1 MSGLTQLQAMGTA
14 ERRKEARTVI
24 ASSYL
29 GSTIE
34 YYDFLLYATAA
45 AVVFPK
51 VFFSG
56 MDDWVGVVAAY
67 GTFAAGYMARPLGG
81 IIFGH
86 FGDKMG
92 RKGMLIV
99 SMLVM
104 GVASTLIGLVP
115 GASVAGPW
123 GAVMLVILRVFQGI
137 AVGGEWG
144 GAALMALEHSESGR
158 RGFAA
163 SFVNA
168 GAPTGA
174 VLGTFIMGAFS
185 SLPNAQFLAWGWR
198 VPFLLSFVLLGVGMF
213 VRLKVSESPIF
224 KAALEQEKREQEKRE
239 QEELA
244 QGAHAQAAQAGQAVQ
259 AGSAPVRR
267 EIPLLQVLR
276 RPKTL
281 IFTML
286 AGAAGFALQVVLATF
301 AVTFAVSKG
310 ADRQGVLYAYAAASL
325 ISIVFVVM
333 GGRLSDKLGR
343 RPVMIG
349 GLVLFIAYLVPM
361 FQLLSSNNIT
371 LIFVAFAVGLMI
383 HSTLF
388 GPLAAFVSEQFG
400 TTSRYT
406 GASLG
411 YQLATLL
418 GAGFTP
424 GIVAQIF
431 KDSGQNTGSVV
442 AYLAIMSV
450 VSIVFILLTREP
462 KNNDLQTVRL

>member
-1 MSGLTQLQAMGTA
+1 MSQISQLQSMDVAT
-14 ERRKEARTVI
+14 RRKEARTVI

-67 GTFAAGYMARPLGG
+67 GTFAAGYVARPLGG
-81 IIFGH
+81 VIFGH
-86 FGDKMG
+86 FGDKLG

-104 GVASTLIGLVP
+104 GLASALIGLVP
-115 GASVAGPW
+115 DASVAGPW
-123 GAVMLVILRVFQGI
+123 GAVMLVVLRVFQGI

-144 GAALMALEHSESGR
+144 GAALMALEHSESGK

-168 GAPTGA
+168 GAPSGA
-174 VLGTFIMGAFS
+174 VLGTLIMGAFS
-185 SLPNAQFLAWGWR
+185 ALPNSQFLAWGWR
-198 VPFLLSFVLLGVGMF
+198 VPFLLSFVLLAVGMF
-213 VRLKVSESPIF
+213 VRLKVSESPVF
-224 KAALEQEKREQEKRE
+224 KAAIEQERMAEQERV
-239 QEELA
+239 A
-244 QGAHAQAAQAGQAVQ
+244 RNPDNRAATK
-259 AGSAPVRR
+259 PV
-267 EIPLLQVLR
+267 IPLLQVLR

-310 ADRQGVLYAYAAASL
+310 ADRQGVLYAFAAASF
-325 ISIVFVVM
+325 ISIAFVIL

-349 GLVLFIAYLVPM
+349 GLILFIAYLIPM
-361 FQLLSSNNIT
+361 FQLLSSNNI
-371 LIFVAFAVGLMI
+371 LLVFVAFTVGLMI

-431 KDSGQNTGSVV
+431 KDSGKDTGSVV
-442 AYLAIMSV
+442 FYLAAMSV
-450 VSIVFILLTREP
+450 TSIIFILLTREP
-462 KNNDLQTVRL
+462 KNNDLQTVRP

>member
-1 MSGLTQLQAMGTA
+1 
-14 ERRKEARTVI
+14 
-24 ASSYL
+24 
-29 GSTIE
+29 
-34 YYDFLLYATAA
+34 
-45 AVVFPK
+45 
-51 VFFSG
+51 
-56 MDDWVGVVAAY
+56 
-67 GTFAAGYMARPLGG
+67 
-81 IIFGH
+81 
-86 FGDKMG
+86 
-92 RKGMLIV
+92 
-99 SMLVM
+99 
-104 GVASTLIGLVP
+104 
-115 GASVAGPW
+115 
-123 GAVMLVILRVFQGI
+123 
-137 AVGGEWG
+137 
-144 GAALMALEHSESGR
+144 MALEHSESGR
-158 RGFAA
+158 RGFSA

-185 SLPNAQFLAWGWR
+185 SLPNDQFLAWGWR

-224 KAALEQEKREQEKRE
+224 KAALEQEKRE
-239 QEELA
+239 LVGGT
-244 QGAHAQAAQAGQAVQ
+244 QGTGGAA
-259 AGSAPVRR
+259 APVRR

-301 AVTFAVSKG
+301 AVTFAVAKG

-349 GLVLFIAYLVPM
+349 GLVVFIAYLVPM
-361 FQLLSSNNIT
+361 FQLLSSNNIM

-383 HSTLF
+383 HSMLF

-411 YQLATLL
+411 YRLATLL

-462 KNNDLQTVRL
+462 KNNDLQTVRP

>member
-1 MSGLTQLQAMGTA
+1 MSQISQLQSMDAGT
-14 ERRKEARTVI
+14 RRREARTVI

-51 VFFSG
+51 VFFTG
-56 MDDWVGVVAAY
+56 LDDWVGVVAAY
-67 GTFAAGYMARPLGG
+67 GTFAAGYVARPLGG

-86 FGDKMG
+86 FGDKLG

-99 SMLVM
+99 SMLMM
-104 GVASTLIGLVP
+104 GIASTLIGVVP
-115 GASVAGPW
+115 DASVAGPW
-123 GAVMLVILRVFQGI
+123 GAVLLVILRVFQGI

-144 GAALMALEHSESGR
+144 GAALMALEHSESGK

-168 GAPTGA
+168 GAPSGA
-174 VLGTFIMGAFS
+174 VLGTLVMGAFS
-185 SLPNAQFLAWGWR
+185 ALPNAQFLAWGWR
-198 VPFLLSFVLLGVGMF
+198 IPFLLSFVLLAVGMF

-224 KAALEQEKREQEKRE
+224 KAALEKEQAE
-239 QEELA
+239 QAE
-244 QGAHAQAAQAGQAVQ
+244 QGGNGAAG
-259 AGSAPVRR
+259 RR
-267 EIPLLQVLR
+267 EAPLLQVLR

-301 AVTFAVSKG
+301 SVTYAVSKG
-310 ADRQGVLYAYAAASL
+310 ADRQGVLYAFAAASFV
-325 ISIVFVVM
+325 SIIFVVM

-349 GLVLFIAYLVPM
+349 GLVLFIIYLVPM
-361 FQLLSSNNIT
+361 FQLLSSNNIG

-431 KDSGQNTGSVV
+431 KDSGQNTSSVV
-442 AYLAIMSV
+442 WYLAIMSV

-462 KNNDLQTVRL
+462 KNNDLEAVRS

>member
-1 MSGLTQLQAMGTA
+1 MSGLTQLHAMGTA

-67 GTFAAGYMARPLGG
+67 GTFAAGYLARPLGG
-81 IIFGH
+81 VIFGH
-86 FGDKMG
+86 FGDKLG

-115 GASVAGPW
+115 DASVAGPW

-185 SLPNAQFLAWGWR
+185 SLPNEQFLAWGWR

-224 KAALEQEKREQEKRE
+224 KAALEQEKLEQAEGSQSHGE
-239 QEELA
+239 GSQPT
-244 QGAHAQAAQAGQAVQ
+244 GS
-259 AGSAPVRR
+259 SAPARR

-276 RPKTL
+276 KPKTL
-281 IFTML
+281 VFTML

-325 ISIVFVVM
+325 ISIVFVVL

-343 RPVMIG
+343 RPVMVG
-349 GLVLFIAYLVPM
+349 GLVVFIAYLVPM
-361 FQLLSSNNIT
+361 FQLLSSNNIM

-383 HSTLF
+383 HSMLF

-418 GAGFTP
+418 GVGFTP

-431 KDSGQNTGSVV
+431 KDSGQNTGAVV
-442 AYLAIMSV
+442 WYLAIMSV

>member
-1 MSGLTQLQAMGTA
+1 MGTA

-67 GTFAAGYMARPLGG
+67 GTFAAGYVARPLGG

-86 FGDKMG
+86 FGDKVG

-115 GASVAGPW
+115 DASVAGPW

-198 VPFLLSFVLLGVGMF
+198 VPFLLSFVLLGVGMI

-224 KAALEQEKREQEKRE
+224 KAALEQEKQEQEK
-239 QEELA
+239 L
-244 QGAHAQAAQAGQAVQ
+244 
-259 AGSAPVRR
+259 

-325 ISIVFVVM
+325 VSIAFVIL

-343 RPVMIG
+343 RPVMVG
-349 GLVLFIAYLVPM
+349 GLVVFIAYLVPM
-361 FQLLSSNNIT
+361 FQLLSSNNIM
-371 LIFVAFAVGLMI
+371 LIFAAFAVGLMI
-383 HSTLF
+383 HSMLF

-442 AYLAIMSV
+442 WYLAAMSV

-462 KNNDLQTVRL
+462 RNNDLRTVQA

>member
-1 MSGLTQLQAMGTA
+1 MSQTSQLQSMDVTA
-14 ERRKEARTVI
+14 RRREARTVI

-56 MDDWVGVVAAY
+56 LDDWVGVVAAY
-67 GTFAAGYMARPLGG
+67 GTFAAGYVARPLGG

-86 FGDKMG
+86 FGDRVG

-99 SMLVM
+99 SMAVM
-104 GVASTLIGLVP
+104 GVASTLIGVIP
-115 GASVAGPW
+115 DASVAGPW
-123 GAVMLVILRVFQGI
+123 GAVLLVLLRVFQGI

-144 GAALMALEHSESGR
+144 GAALMALEHSETGR

-168 GAPTGA
+168 GAPSGA
-174 VLGTFIMGAFS
+174 VLGTLIMGAFAA
-185 SLPNAQFLAWGWR
+185 LPNEQFLSWGWR
-198 VPFLLSFVLLGVGMF
+198 VPFLLSFVLLIVGMF

-224 KAALEQEKREQEKRE
+224 KAAIEQEA
-239 QEELA
+239 LA
-244 QGAHAQAAQAGQAVQ
+244 KSQDAPATGTAA
-259 AGSAPVRR
+259 PRF
-267 EIPLLQVLR
+267 PLVEVLR
-276 RPKTL
+276 RPRTL

-286 AGAAGFALQVVLATF
+286 AGAAGFALQVVMATF
-301 AVTFAVSKG
+301 SVTFAVSKG
-310 ADRQGVLYAYAAASL
+310 ADRQGVLYAFAAASL
-325 ISIVFVVM
+325 ISIAFVVL
-333 GGRLSDKLGR
+333 GGRLSDRVGR

-349 GLVLFIAYLVPM
+349 GLVLFILYLVPM
-361 FQLLSSNNIT
+361 FQLLSSNNIF
-371 LIFVAFAVGLMI
+371 LIFVAFTVGLMI

-388 GPLAAFVSEQFG
+388 GPMAAFVSEQFA
-400 TTSRYT
+400 TASRYT

-431 KDSGQNTGSVV
+431 KDSGQNTGSV
-442 AYLAIMSV
+442 ALYLAGMSV
-450 VSIVFILLTREP
+450 VSIVFILLTKEP
-462 KNNDLQTVRL
+462 KNNDLESSRL

>member
-1 MSGLTQLQAMGTA
+1 MSQISQLQSMDVATK
-14 ERRKEARTVI
+14 RKEARTVI

-67 GTFAAGYMARPLGG
+67 GTFAAGYVARPLGG
-81 IIFGH
+81 VIFGH
-86 FGDKMG
+86 FGDKLG

-104 GVASTLIGLVP
+104 GLASALIGLVP

-123 GAVMLVILRVFQGI
+123 GAVMLVVLRVFQGI

-144 GAALMALEHSESGR
+144 GAALMALEHSESGK

-168 GAPTGA
+168 GAPSGA
-174 VLGTFIMGAFS
+174 VLGTLIMGAFS
-185 SLPNAQFLAWGWR
+185 ALPNSQFLAWGWR
-198 VPFLLSFVLLGVGMF
+198 VPFLLSFVLLAVGMF

-224 KAALEQEKREQEKRE
+224 KAAIEQERAARN
-239 QEELA
+239 A
-244 QGAHAQAAQAGQAVQ
+244 DSGPAGNNGAGKAV
-259 AGSAPVRR
+259 
-267 EIPLLQVLR
+267 IPLLQVLR

-310 ADRQGVLYAYAAASL
+310 ADRQGVLYAFAAASF
-325 ISIVFVVM
+325 ISIAFVIL

-349 GLVLFIAYLVPM
+349 GLVLFIAYLIPM
-361 FQLLSSNNIT
+361 FQLLSSNNI
-371 LIFVAFAVGLMI
+371 LLVFVAFTIGLMI

-431 KDSGQNTGSVV
+431 KDSGQDTGSVV
-442 AYLAIMSV
+442 FYLAAMSV
-450 VSIVFILLTREP
+450 VSIIFILLTREP
-462 KNNDLQTVRL
+462 KNNDLQTVRP

>member
-67 GTFAAGYMARPLGG
+67 GTFAAGYVARPLGG

-86 FGDKMG
+86 FGDKVG

-104 GVASTLIGLVP
+104 SVASTLIGLVP
-115 GASVAGPW
+115 DASVAGPW
-123 GAVMLVILRVFQGI
+123 GAVMLVILRVCQGI

-224 KAALEQEKREQEKRE
+224 KAALEQEKQEQEK
-239 QEELA
+239 L
-244 QGAHAQAAQAGQAVQ
+244 
-259 AGSAPVRR
+259 

-325 ISIVFVVM
+325 VSIAFVIL

-343 RPVMIG
+343 RPVMVG
-349 GLVLFIAYLVPM
+349 GLVVFIAYLVPM
-361 FQLLSSNNIT
+361 FQLLSSNNIM
-371 LIFVAFAVGLMI
+371 LIFAAFAVGLMI
-383 HSTLF
+383 HSMLF

-442 AYLAIMSV
+442 WYLAAMSV

-462 KNNDLQTVRL
+462 RNNDLRTVQA

>member
-1 MSGLTQLQAMGTA
+1 MSGLTQLHAMGTA

-67 GTFAAGYMARPLGG
+67 GTFAAGYLARPLGG
-81 IIFGH
+81 VIFGH
-86 FGDKMG
+86 FGDKLG

-115 GASVAGPW
+115 DASVAGPW

-185 SLPNAQFLAWGWR
+185 SLPNEQFLAWGWR

-224 KAALEQEKREQEKRE
+224 KAALEQEKLEQAEGSQSHGE
-239 QEELA
+239 GSQPT
-244 QGAHAQAAQAGQAVQ
+244 GS
-259 AGSAPVRR
+259 SAPARR

-276 RPKTL
+276 KPKTL
-281 IFTML
+281 VFTML

-325 ISIVFVVM
+325 ISIVFVVL

-343 RPVMIG
+343 RPVMVG
-349 GLVLFIAYLVPM
+349 GLVVFIAYLVPM
-361 FQLLSSNNIT
+361 FQLLSSNNIM

-383 HSTLF
+383 HSMLF

-431 KDSGQNTGSVV
+431 KDSGQNTGAVV
-442 AYLAIMSV
+442 WYLAIMSV

>member
-1 MSGLTQLQAMGTA
+1 MDVATK
-14 ERRKEARTVI
+14 RKEARTVI

-67 GTFAAGYMARPLGG
+67 GTFAAGYVARPLGG
-81 IIFGH
+81 IFFGH
-86 FGDKMG
+86 FGDKLG

-104 GVASTLIGLVP
+104 GLASALIGLVP
-115 GASVAGPW
+115 DASVAGPW
-123 GAVMLVILRVFQGI
+123 GAVLLVVLRVFQGI

-144 GAALMALEHSESGR
+144 GAALMALEHSEAGK

-168 GAPTGA
+168 GAPSGA
-174 VLGTFIMGAFS
+174 VLGTLIMGVFS
-185 SLPNAQFLAWGWR
+185 ALPNAQFLAWGWR
-198 VPFLLSFVLLGVGMF
+198 VPFLLSFVLLAVGMF
-213 VRLKVSESPIF
+213 IRLKVSESPIF
-224 KAALEQEKREQEKRE
+224 QAAIEQET
-239 QEELA
+239 
-244 QGAHAQAAQAGQAVQ
+244 AARNVDARA
-259 AGSAPVRR
+259 AAKPV
-267 EIPLLQVLR
+267 IPLLEVLR

-310 ADRQGVLYAYAAASL
+310 ADRQGVLYAFAAASL
-325 ISIVFVVM
+325 ISIAFVVL

-349 GLVLFIAYLVPM
+349 GLVLFIAYLIPM
-361 FQLLSSNNIT
+361 FQLLSSNNVL
-371 LIFVAFAVGLMI
+371 LIFVAFTVGLMI

-442 AYLAIMSV
+442 WYLAAMSV
-450 VSIVFILLTREP
+450 VSIIFILLTREP
-462 KNNDLQTVRL
+462 KNNDLQTVRP

>member
-1 MSGLTQLQAMGTA
+1 MSRNTQLETMGTA

-67 GTFAAGYMARPLGG
+67 GTFAAGYVARPVGG

-86 FGDKMG
+86 FGDQMG
-92 RKGMLIV
+92 RKGMLII

-104 GVASTLIGLVP
+104 GIASTLIGVVP
-115 GASVAGPW
+115 DASVAGPW
-123 GAVMLVILRVFQGI
+123 GAVLLVILRVCQGI

-144 GAALMALEHSESGR
+144 GAALMALEHSESGK

-174 VLGTFIMGAFS
+174 VLGTLIMGAFS
-185 SLPNAQFLAWGWR
+185 ALPNDQFLSWGWR

-224 KAALEQEKREQEKRE
+224 KAALEQEKAEK
-239 QEELA
+239 
-244 QGAHAQAAQAGQAVQ
+244 AQAEREAIRQGLTTKQA
-259 AGSAPVRR
+259 
-267 EIPLLQVLR
+267 IPLLQVLR

-301 AVTFAVSKG
+301 SVTFAVSKG
-310 ADRQGVLYAYAAASL
+310 ADRQGVLYAFAAASL
-325 ISIVFVVM
+325 LSIVFVIL

-349 GLVLFIAYLVPM
+349 GLVLFIIYLVPM
-361 FQLLSSNNIT
+361 FSLLSSNNIL
-371 LIFVAFAVGLMI
+371 LIFVAFAIGLMI

-431 KDSGQNTGSVV
+431 KDSGQDTASVV
-442 AYLAIMSV
+442 TYLAIMSV

-462 KNNDLQTVRL
+462 KNNDLLTVKS

>member
-56 MDDWVGVVAAY
+56 MDEWVGVVAAY
-67 GTFAAGYMARPLGG
+67 GTFAAGYVARPLGG

-86 FGDKMG
+86 FGDKLG

-123 GAVMLVILRVFQGI
+123 GAVMLVVLRIFQGI

-144 GAALMALEHSESGR
+144 GAALMALEHSESGK

-185 SLPNAQFLAWGWR
+185 SLPNDQFLAWGWR

-224 KAALEQEKREQEKRE
+224 KAALEQEKR
-239 QEELA
+239 
-244 QGAHAQAAQAGQAVQ
+244 VQ
-259 AGSAPVRR
+259 AEAARTEGASGARGTAPVRR

-325 ISIVFVVM
+325 VSIVFVVL

-343 RPVMIG
+343 RPVMVG

-361 FQLLSSNNIT
+361 FQLLSSNDIM

-442 AYLAIMSV
+442 WYLAIMSV

>member
-67 GTFAAGYMARPLGG
+67 GTFAAGYVARPLGG
-81 IIFGH
+81 VIFGH
-86 FGDKMG
+86 FGDKLG

-144 GAALMALEHSESGR
+144 GAALMALEHSESGK

-185 SLPNAQFLAWGWR
+185 SLPNDQFLAWGWR

-224 KAALEQEKREQEKRE
+224 KAVLEQEKREQSKGSQPRG
-239 QEELA
+239 A
-244 QGAHAQAAQAGQAVQ
+244 QGSGSGAAGP
-259 AGSAPVRR
+259 APVRR

-325 ISIVFVVM
+325 LSIVFVVL

-343 RPVMIG
+343 RPVMVG
-349 GLVLFIAYLVPM
+349 GLVVFIAYLVPM
-361 FQLLSSNNIT
+361 FQLLSSNNIM

-431 KDSGQNTGSVV
+431 KDSGQNTSSVV
-442 AYLAIMSV
+442 WYLAIMSV
-450 VSIVFILLTREP
+450 VSIVFILLTKEP

>member
-1 MSGLTQLQAMGTA
+1 MSQISQLQSMDAGT
-14 ERRKEARTVI
+14 RRREARTVI

-67 GTFAAGYMARPLGG
+67 GTFAAGYVARPLGG

-86 FGDKMG
+86 FGDKLG

-104 GVASTLIGLVP
+104 GIASTLIGLVP
-115 GASVAGPW
+115 DASVAGPW
-123 GAVMLVILRVFQGI
+123 GAVLLVILRVFQGI

-144 GAALMALEHSESGR
+144 GAALMALEHSESGK

-174 VLGTFIMGAFS
+174 VLGTLVMGAFS
-185 SLPNAQFLAWGWR
+185 ALPNAQFLAWGWR

-224 KAALEQEKREQEKRE
+224 KAALEQETAEQA
-239 QEELA
+239 EE
-244 QGAHAQAAQAGQAVQ
+244 GAG
-259 AGSAPVRR
+259 RR

-301 AVTFAVSKG
+301 SVTYAVSKG
-310 ADRQGVLYAYAAASL
+310 ADRQGVLYAFAAASFV
-325 ISIVFVVM
+325 SIIFVVM

-349 GLVLFIAYLVPM
+349 GLLLFIAYLVPM
-361 FQLLSSNNIT
+361 FQLLSSNNIG

-431 KDSGQNTGSVV
+431 KDSGQNTSSVV
-442 AYLAIMSV
+442 WYLAIMSV

-462 KNNDLQTVRL
+462 KNNVLEAVRS

>member
-1 MSGLTQLQAMGTA
+1 MGTA

-67 GTFAAGYMARPLGG
+67 GTFAAGYVARPLGG
-81 IIFGH
+81 VIFGH
-86 FGDKMG
+86 FGDKLG

-144 GAALMALEHSESGR
+144 GAALMALEHSESGK

-185 SLPNAQFLAWGWR
+185 SLPNDQFLAWGWR

-224 KAALEQEKREQEKRE
+224 KAALEEEKREQSKGS
-239 QEELA
+239 QPLGA
-244 QGAHAQAAQAGQAVQ
+244 QGSGSEAAGP
-259 AGSAPVRR
+259 APVRR

-325 ISIVFVVM
+325 LSIVFVVL
-333 GGRLSDKLGR
+333 GGTLSDKLGR
-343 RPVMIG
+343 RPVMVG
-349 GLVLFIAYLVPM
+349 GLVVFIAYLVPM
-361 FQLLSSNNIT
+361 FQLLSSNNIM

-431 KDSGQNTGSVV
+431 KDSGQNTSSVV
-442 AYLAIMSV
+442 WYLAIMSV
-450 VSIVFILLTREP
+450 VSIVFILLTKEP

>member
-67 GTFAAGYMARPLGG
+67 GTFAAGYVSRPLGG

-86 FGDKMG
+86 FGDRLG

-185 SLPNAQFLAWGWR
+185 SLPNDQFLAWGWR

-224 KAALEQEKREQEKRE
+224 KAALEQEKREQAEGS
-239 QEELA
+239 QA
-244 QGAHAQAAQAGQAVQ
+244 TGGA
-259 AGSAPVRR
+259 APARR

-281 IFTML
+281 VFTML

-325 ISIVFVVM
+325 VSIVFVVL

-343 RPVMIG
+343 RPVMVG

-361 FQLLSSNNIT
+361 FQLLSSNNIM

-442 AYLAIMSV
+442 WYLAIMSV

-462 KNNDLQTVRL
+462 KNNDLETVRP

>member
-1 MSGLTQLQAMGTA
+1 MSQISQLQSMDVATK
-14 ERRKEARTVI
+14 RKEARTVI

-67 GTFAAGYMARPLGG
+67 GTFAAGYVARPLGG
-81 IIFGH
+81 VIFGH
-86 FGDKMG
+86 FGDKLG

-104 GVASTLIGLVP
+104 GLASALIGLVP

-123 GAVMLVILRVFQGI
+123 GAVMLVVLRVFQGI

-144 GAALMALEHSESGR
+144 GAALMALEHSESGK

-168 GAPTGA
+168 GAPSGA
-174 VLGTFIMGAFS
+174 VLGTLIMGAFS
-185 SLPNAQFLAWGWR
+185 ALPNSQFLAWGWR
-198 VPFLLSFVLLGVGMF
+198 VPFLLSFVLLAVGMF

-224 KAALEQEKREQEKRE
+224 KAAIEQERVARN
-239 QEELA
+239 A
-244 QGAHAQAAQAGQAVQ
+244 DNRAAAK
-259 AGSAPVRR
+259 PV
-267 EIPLLQVLR
+267 IPLLQVLR
-276 RPKTL
+276 RPRTL

-310 ADRQGVLYAYAAASL
+310 ADRQGVLYAFAAASF
-325 ISIVFVVM
+325 ISIAFVVL

-349 GLVLFIAYLVPM
+349 GLVLFIAYLIPM
-361 FQLLSSNNIT
+361 FQLLSSNNI
-371 LIFVAFAVGLMI
+371 LLVFVAFTIGLMI

-442 AYLAIMSV
+442 FYLAAMSV
-450 VSIVFILLTREP
+450 VSIIFILLTREP
-462 KNNDLQTVRL
+462 KNNDLQTVRP

>member
-1 MSGLTQLQAMGTA
+1 MSQISQLQAMDAGT
-14 ERRKEARTVI
+14 RRREARTVI

-56 MDDWVGVVAAY
+56 MDEWVGVVAAY
-67 GTFAAGYMARPLGG
+67 GTFAAGYVARPLGG

-86 FGDKMG
+86 FGDRLG
-92 RKGMLIV
+92 RKNMLIV

-104 GVASTLIGLVP
+104 GIASTLIGLVP
-115 GASVAGPW
+115 GAAVAGAW
-123 GAVMLVILRVFQGI
+123 GAVMLVFLRVCQGI

-144 GAALMALEHSESGR
+144 GAALMALEHSESGK

-174 VLGTFIMGAFS
+174 VLGTLVMGAFAA
-185 SLPNAQFLAWGWR
+185 LPNDQFLAWGWR

-213 VRLKVSESPIF
+213 VRLKVTESPIF
-224 KAALEQEKREQEKRE
+224 KAALEQEKAEQDNVQR
-239 QEELA
+239 QQTA
-244 QGAHAQAAQAGQAVQ
+244 QGG
-259 AGSAPVRR
+259 APVRR

-301 AVTFAVSKG
+301 SVTYAVSKG
-310 ADRQGVLYAYAAASL
+310 ADRQGVLYAFAAASFV
-325 ISIVFVVM
+325 SIAFVIM

-349 GLVLFIAYLVPM
+349 GLVLFILYLTPM
-361 FQLLSSNNIT
+361 FQLLSSNNIG

-431 KDSGQNTGSVV
+431 KDSGQNTASVV
-442 AYLAIMSV
+442 WYLAIMSV

-462 KNNDLQTVRL
+462 KNNDLQTVGS

>member
-1 MSGLTQLQAMGTA
+1 MSQISQLQAMDAGT
-14 ERRKEARTVI
+14 RRREARTVI

-56 MDDWVGVVAAY
+56 ADECVGVVAAY
-67 GTFAAGYMARPLGG
+67 GTFAAGYVARPLGG

-86 FGDKMG
+86 FGDRLG
-92 RKGMLIV
+92 RKNMLIV

-104 GVASTLIGLVP
+104 GIASTLIGLVP
-115 GASVAGPW
+115 GASVAGAW
-123 GAVMLVILRVFQGI
+123 GAVMLVILRVCQGI

-144 GAALMALEHSESGR
+144 GAALMALEHSESGK

-174 VLGTFIMGAFS
+174 VLGTLVMGAFAA
-185 SLPNAQFLAWGWR
+185 LPNEQFLAWGWR
-198 VPFLLSFVLLGVGMF
+198 VPFLLSFVLLGIGMF

-224 KAALEQEKREQEKRE
+224 KAALEQEKAEREQAERDNTP
-239 QEELA
+239 QP
-244 QGAHAQAAQAGQAVQ
+244 QAAQGRV
-259 AGSAPVRR
+259 PMRR

-301 AVTFAVSKG
+301 SVTYAVSKG
-310 ADRQGVLYAYAAASL
+310 ADRQGVLYAFAAASFV
-325 ISIVFVVM
+325 SIAFVIM

-349 GLVLFIAYLVPM
+349 GLVLFILYLTPM
-361 FQLLSSNNIT
+361 FQLLSSNNIG

-431 KDSGQNTGSVV
+431 KDSGQDTAAVV
-442 AYLAIMSV
+442 WYLAIMSV

-462 KNNDLQTVRL
+462 KNNDLQAVRS

>member
-1 MSGLTQLQAMGTA
+1 MSQISQLQSLDVAT
-14 ERRKEARTVI
+14 RRKEARTVI

-67 GTFAAGYMARPLGG
+67 GTFAAGYVARPLGG
-81 IIFGH
+81 VIFGH
-86 FGDKMG
+86 FGDKLG

-104 GVASTLIGLVP
+104 GLASALIGLVP

-123 GAVMLVILRVFQGI
+123 GAVMLVVLRVFQGI

-144 GAALMALEHSESGR
+144 GAALMALEHSESGK

-168 GAPTGA
+168 GAPSGA
-174 VLGTFIMGAFS
+174 VLGTLIMGAFS
-185 SLPNAQFLAWGWR
+185 ALPNSQFLAWGWR
-198 VPFLLSFVLLGVGMF
+198 VPFLFSFVLLAVGMF

-224 KAALEQEKREQEKRE
+224 KAAIEQERMAEQERV
-239 QEELA
+239 A
-244 QGAHAQAAQAGQAVQ
+244 RNADNRAAAK
-259 AGSAPVRR
+259 PVM
-267 EIPLLQVLR
+267 PLLQVLR

-310 ADRQGVLYAYAAASL
+310 ADRQGVLYAFAAASF
-325 ISIVFVVM
+325 ISIAFVVL

-361 FQLLSSNNIT
+361 FQLLSSNNI
-371 LIFVAFAVGLMI
+371 LLVFVAFTIGLMI

-442 AYLAIMSV
+442 FYLAVMSV
-450 VSIVFILLTREP
+450 VSIIFILLTREP
-462 KNNDLQTVRL
+462 KNNDLQTVRP

>member
-1 MSGLTQLQAMGTA
+1 MDVAA
-14 ERRKEARTVI
+14 RRKEARTVI

-67 GTFAAGYMARPLGG
+67 GTFAAGYVARPVGG

-123 GAVMLVILRVFQGI
+123 GAVMLVFLRVLQGI

-185 SLPNAQFLAWGWR
+185 SLPNDQFLAWGWR

-224 KAALEQEKREQEKRE
+224 KAALEQEKLEQEKLE
-239 QEELA
+239 QDKVADAE
-244 QGAHAQAAQAGQAVQ
+244 
-259 AGSAPVRR
+259 SAPERR

-361 FQLLSSNNIT
+361 FQLLSSNNIL

-411 YQLATLL
+411 YQLASLL

-442 AYLAIMSV
+442 WYLASMSV
-450 VSIVFILLTREP
+450 ISIIFILLTREP

>member
-1 MSGLTQLQAMGTA
+1 MSQISQLQAMDAGT
-14 ERRKEARTVI
+14 RRREARTVI

-56 MDDWVGVVAAY
+56 ADEWVGVVAAY
-67 GTFAAGYMARPLGG
+67 GTFAAGYVARPLGG

-86 FGDKMG
+86 FGDRLG
-92 RKGMLIV
+92 RKNMLIV

-104 GVASTLIGLVP
+104 GIASTLIGLVP
-115 GASVAGPW
+115 GAAVAGAW
-123 GAVMLVILRVFQGI
+123 GAVMLVILRVCQGI

-144 GAALMALEHSESGR
+144 GAALMALEHSESGK

-174 VLGTFIMGAFS
+174 VLGTLVMGAFAA
-185 SLPNAQFLAWGWR
+185 LPNEQFLAWGWR
-198 VPFLLSFVLLGVGMF
+198 VPFLLSFVLLGIGMF

-224 KAALEQEKREQEKRE
+224 KAALEQEKAEREQADTQPR
-239 QEELA
+239 
-244 QGAHAQAAQAGQAVQ
+244 QAAQGRV
-259 AGSAPVRR
+259 PVRR

-301 AVTFAVSKG
+301 SVTYAVSKG
-310 ADRQGVLYAYAAASL
+310 ADRQGVLYAFAAASFV
-325 ISIVFVVM
+325 SIAFVIM
-333 GGRLSDKLGR
+333 GGRLSDTLGR

-349 GLVLFIAYLVPM
+349 GLVLFILYLTPM
-361 FQLLSSNNIT
+361 FQLLSSNNIG

-431 KDSGQNTGSVV
+431 KDSGQDTAAVV
-442 AYLAIMSV
+442 WYLAIMSV

-462 KNNDLQTVRL
+462 KNNDLQAVRS